1 MKVSDILRVK
11 GGTLFTVQ
19 ADEPLSRAMTDM
31 AEKDLGSLVVMA
43 KGALAGMLTF
53 REVIRQIVKNG
64 GQAGAALV
72 RDAMDAQ
79 PLTCTGES
87 DIDDV
92 RESPA
97 LDIIRLL
104 EERGA
109 HVEFYDPFVHQFR
122 EEGHVR
128 TGVELSDDM
137 LRWADAVVVVTDHTN
152 VDYQRVVDHAALLVD
167 TRNVTAGLKAGRAR
181 IIPLASG
188 TRTVGAT
195 S

>member
-1 MKVSDILRVK
+1 MKFTPGPGIGGHCIPLDPHYLAWKMRTLNYKTRFIDLASEINSHMPEWVVQKVADALNEVRKAVRGSRV
-11 GGTLFTVQ
+11 LV
-19 ADEPLSRAMTDM
+19 
-31 AEKDLGSLVVMA
+31 LGVA
-43 KGALAGMLTF
+43 YK
-53 REVIRQIVKNG
+53 R
-64 GQAGAALV
+64 
-72 RDAMDAQ
+72 
-79 PLTCTGES
+79 

-97 LDIIRLL
+97 LDVIRLL

-109 HVEFYDPFVHQFR
+109 HVEFHDPFVHEFR

-128 TGVELSDDM
+128 KGVELSDEM
-137 LRWADAVVVVTDHTN
+137 LRWADAVVVVTDHKN
-152 VDYQRVVDHAALLVD
+152 VDYQRVVDHSALLVD